1 MQLVDKYTYLVLT
14 NFFIWIDGTTSKSQI
29 TPTINLNTRNELL
42 AKAMQETPQTYILL
56 LLSVVKAQQ

>member
-56 LLSVVKAQQ
+56 LLSVVNAQQ